1 MRLVTVARQTP
12 KLLHLVINISAS
24 DWPDAVWDGHFVG
37 LVTPSSIKGGEGLWV
52 ASRMQVK
59 AFQGFIPN
67 REHST
72 SEENNMIHVINNAF
86 DE

>member
-24 DWPDAVWDGHFVG
+24 DWPDAVWDGHFVS

-52 ASRMQVK
+52 VSRMQVK

-67 REHST
+67 PPNREHST
-72 SEENNMIHVINNAF
+72 SEEICFHTTI
-86 DE
+86 